1 MHIYIYVCI
10 YIYIYIYVLNILYIY
25 IYTLF
30 GQYQKRPHCIL
41 LMEYE
46 SYMSDTLLFMVSYSG
61 VLPNNDYLAVSVK
74 SLVPKRYLEMAG

>member
-1 MHIYIYVCI
+1 M
-10 YIYIYIYVLNILYIY
+10 YIYIYICAKYTVYIYIY